1 MRILITG
8 GSGFIGT
15 NTCLEAKRRG
25 HEVIAMDS
33 FVRPKSEENI
43 PILKKAG
50 VKILRADVREMVDF
64 HRSPLPEAIIHFAGN
79 PGIPWSINWPTYD
92 FEVNARG
99 TLNVL
104 EYSRVMGDQLGK
116 KIPVIYASTN
126 KVYTDLVNKFP
137 LVEEEKRY
145 RYAWDMNIWDD
156 PKYQSF
162 SWLLTSGLQPDKGI
176 SEKFPIDGFGK
187 YHHSPYGVSKLA
199 GDQYCQEYYQTF
211 GVPTVINR
219 MSCIYGLYQK
229 GVQDQGWIDH
239 FIRKI
244 AFGDG
249 KLNFFGDGK
258 QVRDMLWG
266 GDVARLYL
274 DELENIDKV
283 KGQVF
288 NIGGGVEN
296 TMSLIEAVACIEEI
310 SGKKATIKHYD
321 WRLAD
326 QKVYISDISKVK
338 EKLGW
343 QPKVSPK
350 EGIEKIYL
358 AYYQG
363 KGL

>member
-15 NTCLEAKRRG
+15 NTCLEAVRRG
-25 HEVIAMDS
+25 HKVIAMDS

-43 PILKKAG
+43 PILKEAG
-50 VKILRADVREMVDF
+50 VEIIRGDVRATVDF
-64 HRSPLPEAIIHFAGN
+64 HRSPVPDAIIHFAGN
-79 PGIPWSINWPTYD
+79 PGIPWSMNWPTYD
-92 FEVNARG
+92 FDVNAKG

-104 EYSRVMGDQLGK
+104 EYSRVMGGQLGK

-126 KVYTDLVNKFP
+126 KVYTDLVNEIEIF
-137 LVEEEKRY
+137 EEEKRY
-145 RYAWDMNIWDD
+145 IWEGIYPSIIGDG
-156 PKYQSF
+156 F
-162 SWLLTSGLQPDKGI
+162 SHEFGI
-176 SEKFPIDGFGK
+176 NEKFPLDGFGK

-199 GDQYCQEYYQTF
+199 GDQYCQEYYQVF
-211 GVPTVINR
+211 GVPTVVNR
-219 MSCIYGLYQK
+219 MSCVYGYHQK

-239 FIRKI
+239 FIRTI

-266 GDVARLYL
+266 GDVATLYL

-283 KGQVF
+283 KGSVF
-288 NIGGGVEN
+288 NIGGGVDN
-296 TMSLIEAVACIEEI
+296 TMSLIEAVARIEEV
-310 SGKKATIKHYD
+310 SGKKATIEYHD

-338 EKLGW
+338 RELGW
-343 QPKVSPK
+343 SPKVSPMQ
-350 EGIEKIYL
+350 GIEKIYL
-358 AYYQG
+358 SYYEG
-363 KGL
+363 RGL